1 MNEALPQVW
10 AIARKEIRAYF
21 GSPLALIFLGVFLAV
36 SLFIFFWVES
46 FFARNIAD
54 LRPLFR
60 WMPILMIFLVATL
73 TMRQWSEEARSGT
86 MEVLLT
92 LPVHRANLVLGKF
105 VAVMVLIG
113 VAVMLT
119 LSLPVTVS
127 LLGDLDLGP
136 AFGGYL
142 ATILMAS
149 VYVSIGLFF
158 SSRTDNQI
166 VSLIL
171 TVLAGG
177 ALYLIGTN
185 GVTSLG
191 GDDVA
196 EVLRSVGV
204 GSRFESIERGVIDLR
219 DVVYYISVTVIF
231 VLLNVVSLDLRRLGK
246 GAQART
252 YRRNAAI
259 GLLLVLANLAVLNF
273 WLNPISGLRADL
285 TANNEFSLSQTTKD
299 LVSGL
304 PEPLLMRGYFSE
316 RTHPLLA
323 RLVPSVR
330 DLMREYGVASEGGVD
345 VEFVD
350 PREDEELEEEA
361 NRAYGIRSTSF
372 AITERREST
381 VISSYFDIL
390 IRYGD
395 QFITLGFGDLI
406 EIEPRPEGSPDV
418 RLRNLEHDLTSA
430 IKRVV
435 SGFRS
440 LDAVF
445 SSLSEPMTLT
455 SYVTQDAL
463 PEELQGT
470 PEVLDLVALEF
481 VSRSGGQL
489 EYDRID
495 PDEADSPVSR
505 QTMLGTFGLSP
516 LAASSFSQET
526 YYLNLILEYKG
537 EFYLITPS
545 GQMEVPDLRA
555 DILAAL
561 RQAVPGF
568 LKTVGLWVPAPEAA
582 VDAFGSPVPPLS
594 SWVQAQARLSQSYI
608 VEPVDLSTG
617 RVQGSVDVLVLLAPR
632 GMSDVERYAVDQFL
646 MRGGAVI
653 VASGNFILS
662 PVQFGANILIEPI
675 EDGLNDLLASYGV
688 TIGESFVMDPQ
699 NEPFPMQVRRGTGA
713 SSFVEMQRVS
723 YPFFVDVRRD
733 GMESD
738 SPIMANLPSVTLQWA
753 SPLGI
758 DAVVNQDRDVDR
770 LMRSTDESWLR
781 TSPLAV
787 PDTQSYPKLG
797 FPVEGVQEQQTL
809 AVSIRGSF
817 GSHFAERSLPVATT
831 EDGRDI
837 ELPPPIEKSPDTS
850 RLVVIGSSEFVDDV
864 VLGLSQILSADRFLF
879 NLQFLQNAVDWAAVD
894 LNLLG
899 LRSGGIYTRL
909 LQPLDEGEQT
919 FWEAANYGAALAVLV
934 VIGLVWNLRRRG
946 ERPMKLVDEG
956 EDA

>member
-1 MNEALPQVW
+1 MSEALPQVW

-113 VAVMLT
+113 VAVALT
-119 LSLPVTVS
+119 LSLPITVS
-127 LLGDLDLGP
+127 VLGDLDLGP

-177 ALYLIGTN
+177 ALYLLGTK
-185 GVTSLG
+185 GVTSLS
-191 GDDVA
+191 GDDIA
-196 EVLRSVGV
+196 ELLRSVGI

-219 DVVYYISVTVIF
+219 DLVYYISITVF
-231 VLLNVVSLDLRRLGK
+231 FLLLNVVSLDLRRLGK
-246 GAQART
+246 GPQART

-259 GLLLVLANLAVLNF
+259 GLLLVLANLAVLNY
-273 WLNPISGLRADL
+273 WLYPIPGLRTDL
-285 TANNEFSLSQTTKD
+285 TANNEYSLSNTTKD
-299 LVSGL
+299 LVKGL
-304 PEPLLMRGYFSE
+304 SEPLLMRGYFSE

-330 DLMREYGVASEGGVD
+330 DLMREYEVASEGGVN

-381 VISSYFDIL
+381 VINSYFDIL

-395 QFITLGFGDLI
+395 QFVTLGFGDLI
-406 EIEPRPEGSPDV
+406 EVEPRPEGSPDV
-418 RLRNLEHDLTSA
+418 RLRNLEYDLTGA

-445 SSLSEPMTLT
+445 SSLSEPMNLT
-455 SYVTQDAL
+455 AYVTQDAL
-463 PEELQGT
+463 PEELQGI
-470 PEVLDLVALEF
+470 PGLLSIVAIEF
-481 VSRSGGQL
+481 ASRSDGNL
-489 EYDRID
+489 EYELVDLD
-495 PDEADSPVSR
+495 AADSTVTR
-505 QTMLGTFGLSP
+505 QTMLDRFGLSP
-516 LAASSFSQET
+516 IPSSFSQET
-526 YYLNLILEYKG
+526 YYLHMVMEYKG
-537 EFYLITPS
+537 ESYLITPS
-545 GQMEVPDLRA
+545 GQMEVPDLRS
-555 DILAAL
+555 DILSAL

-568 LKTVGLWVPAPEAA
+568 LKTVALWQPAAENT
-582 VDAFGSPVPPLS
+582 VDAFGNPVAPIS
-594 SWVQAQARLSQSYI
+594 SFGRVQASLAQSYI
-608 VEPVDLSTG
+608 VEAADLTGG
-617 RVQGSVDVLVLLAPR
+617 RVPGNVDVLVVVAPR
-632 GMSDVERYAVDQFL
+632 RMSDVERYAVDQFL
-646 MRGGAVI
+646 MRGGAVV

-662 PVQFGANILIEPI
+662 PIQFQAGLSLEPI
-675 EDGLNDLLASYGV
+675 EDGLNNLLTSYGV
-688 TIGESFVMDPQ
+688 TIGNSLVMDPQ
-699 NEPFPMQVRRGTGA
+699 NEPFPMQMRRDLGGY
-713 SSFVEMQRVS
+713 SVLEMQSVD
-723 YPFFVDVRRD
+723 YPLFVDVRRD
-733 GMESD
+733 GMDSD
-738 SPIMANLPSVTLQWA
+738 SPIMANLQSVTLQWA
-753 SPLGI
+753 SPLEI
-758 DAVVNQDRDVDR
+758 DVIANQDRTVER
-770 LMRSTDESWLR
+770 LLRTTEDAWLR
-781 TSPLAV
+781 DSLQV
-787 PDTQSYPKLG
+787 LPDLEAYPEMG
-797 FPVEGVQEQQTL
+797 FPVEGEPDEQIL
-809 AVSIRGSF
+809 GVSIRGTFRSYFADRAPDPF
-817 GSHFAERSLPVATT
+817 GA
-831 EDGRDI
+831 DGQPI
-837 ELPPPIEKSPDTS
+837 ELPALIESSPDTA
-850 RLVVIGSSEFVDDV
+850 RLVVFGSSEFVDDL
-864 VLGLSQILSADRFLF
+864 VLELSRSQSADRFLF
-879 NLQFLQNAVDWAAVD
+879 NLQLLQNAVDWAAED
-894 LNLLG
+894 LDLLG
-899 LRSGGIYTRL
+899 LSSGGIYTRL
-909 LQPLDEGEQT
+909 LQPLDDGEQT
-919 FWEAANYGAALAVLV
+919 FWEAANYGAALAVLI
-934 VIGLVWNLRRRG
+934 VIGLVWHLRRRG
-946 ERPMKLVDEG
+946 ERPMELVGEG
-956 EDA
+956 EEA

>member
-1 MNEALPQVW
+1 LNEALPQVW

-113 VAVMLT
+113 VAVLLT

-171 TVLAGG
+171 TVLFGG

-196 EVLRSVGV
+196 EILRSVGV

-219 DVVYYISVTVIF
+219 DLVYYISLTVLF
-231 VLLNVVSLDLRRLGK
+231 LLLNVVSLDLRRLGK

-259 GLLLVLANLAVLNF
+259 GLLLVLANLAVLNL
-273 WLNPISGLRADL
+273 WLYPIPGLRADL
-285 TANNEFSLSQTTKD
+285 TANNEFSLSDTTKD

-304 PEPLLMRGYFSE
+304 PEPLLLRGYFSE

-330 DLMREYGVASEGGVD
+330 DLMREYGVASEGGVN

-381 VISSYFDIL
+381 VINSYFDIL

-395 QFITLGFGDLI
+395 QFVTLGFGDLI
-406 EIEPRPEGSPDV
+406 EIEPRPDGSPDV
-418 RLRNLEHDLTSA
+418 RLRNLEHDLTGA

-455 SYVTQDAL
+455 SYVTVDAL
-463 PEELQGT
+463 PEEIQGT
-470 PEVLDLVALEF
+470 PKVIDLVALEF

-495 PDEADSPVSR
+495 PDAPDSTVSR
-505 QTMLGTFGLSP
+505 QTMLTTFGLSP
-516 LAASSFSQET
+516 LSASAFSPDT
-526 YYLNLILEYKG
+526 YYLNMILEYKG
-537 EFYLITPS
+537 ESYLITPS

-568 LKTVGLWVPAPEAA
+568 LKTVALWLPAAENT
-582 VDAFGSPVPPLS
+582 VDAFGNPVAPIS
-594 SWVQAQARLSQSYI
+594 SF
-608 VEPVDLSTG
+608 G
-617 RVQGSVDVLVLLAPR
+617 RVQNTLAQSYVVEAADLSGGRVLGNVDVLVVLAPR
-632 GMSDVERYAVDQFL
+632 LMSDVERYAVDQFL

-653 VASGNFILS
+653 VASGNFIISPIQFQAGLS
-662 PVQFGANILIEPI
+662 LEPI
-675 EDGLNDLLASYGV
+675 QDGLNDLLASYGV
-688 TIGESFVMDPQ
+688 TIGNSLVMDPQ
-699 NEPFPMQVRRGTGA
+699 NEPFPMQVRRDLGGF
-713 SSFVEMQRVS
+713 SVLEMQSVD
-723 YPFFVDVRRD
+723 YPLFVDVRRD
-733 GMESD
+733 GMETD
-738 SPIMANLPSVTLQWA
+738 SPILSNLQSVTLQWA
-753 SPLGI
+753 SPLEI
-758 DAVVNQDRDVDR
+758 DAIANQDREVER
-770 LMRSTDESWLR
+770 LLRSTEDAWLR
-781 TSPLAV
+781 SSFQVL
-787 PDTQSYPKLG
+787 PDQEAYPDLG
-797 FPVEGVQEQQTL
+797 FPVEGERSEQLL
-809 AVSIRGSF
+809 AASIKGSF
-817 GSHFAERSLPVATT
+817 KSYFAGRPLESVGADGLP
-831 EDGRDI
+831 I
-837 ELPPPIEKSPDTS
+837 ELPALIENSPDS
-850 RLVVIGSSEFVDDV
+850 ARLVVFGSSEFVDDL
-864 VLGLSQILSADRFLF
+864 VLELSRSLSADRFLF
-879 NLQFLQNAVDWAAVD
+879 NLQLLQNAVDWAAED
-894 LNLLG
+894 LDLLA
-899 LRSGGIYTRL
+899 LSSGGIYTRL
-909 LQPLDEGEQT
+909 LQPLDEREQT

>member
-166 VSLIL
+166 VALIL

-196 EVLRSVGV
+196 EILRSIGV

-219 DVVYYISVTVIF
+219 DVVYYLSITVIF
-231 VLLNVVSLDLRRLGK
+231 LLLNVVSLDLRRLGK
-246 GAQART
+246 GVQART

-259 GLLLVLANLAVLNF
+259 GLLLVLANLAILNL
-273 WLNPISGLRADL
+273 WLYPIPGLRADL
-285 TANNEFSLSQTTKD
+285 TANNEFSLSDTTKE

-323 RLVPSVR
+323 RLVPSVK
-330 DLMREYGVASEGGVD
+330 DLMREYGVASEGGVKI
-345 VEFVD
+345 EFVD

-381 VISSYFDIL
+381 VINSYFDIL

-395 QFITLGFGDLI
+395 QYVTLGFGDLI
-406 EIEPRPEGSPDV
+406 EIEPRPDGSPDV
-418 RLRNLEHDLTSA
+418 RLRSLEHDLTGA

-455 SYVTQDAL
+455 SYVTVDAL

-489 EYDRID
+489 EYDRVD

-505 QTMLGTFGLSP
+505 QTMLTTFGLSP
-516 LAASSFSQET
+516 LSASSFSQET
-526 YYLNLILEYKG
+526 YYLTMILEYKG
-537 EFYLITPS
+537 ESYLITPS

-568 LKTVGLWVPAPEAA
+568 LKTVALWLPAAENT
-582 VDAFGSPVPPLS
+582 VDAFGNPVAPIS
-594 SWVQAQARLSQSYI
+594 SF
-608 VEPVDLSTG
+608 G
-617 RVQGSVDVLVLLAPR
+617 RVQSSLAQNYVVEAANLSEGRVLGNIDVLVVLAPR
-632 GMSDVERYAVDQFL
+632 LMSDVERYAVDQFL

-662 PVQFGANILIEPI
+662 PIQFQAGLSLEPI
-675 EDGLNDLLASYGV
+675 QDGLTDLLASYGV
-688 TIGESFVMDPQ
+688 SIGSKLVMDPQ
-699 NEPFPMQVRRGTGA
+699 NEPFPMQVRRDLGGF
-713 SSFVEMQRVS
+713 SVLEMQSVD
-723 YPFFVDVRRD
+723 YPLFVDVRRD
-733 GMESD
+733 GMETD
-738 SPIMANLPSVTLQWA
+738 SPIMANLQSVTFQWA
-753 SPLGI
+753 SPLEI
-758 DAVVNQDRDVDR
+758 DTIANQDREVER
-770 LMRSTDESWLR
+770 LLRSTDEAWLR
-781 TSPLAV
+781 SSFQVL
-787 PDTQSYPKLG
+787 PDTDAYPELG
-797 FPVEGVQEQQTL
+797 FPVEGERDEQLL
-809 AVSIRGSF
+809 AVSIKGSF
-817 GSHFAERSLPVATT
+817 RSYFADRPEPVGTDGLP
-831 EDGRDI
+831 I
-837 ELPPPIEKSPDTS
+837 ELPALIENSPDS
-850 RLVVIGSSEFVDDV
+850 ARLVVFGSSEFVDDL
-864 VLGLSQILSADRFLF
+864 VLELSRSQSADRFLF
-879 NLQFLQNAVDWAAVD
+879 NLQLLQNAVDWAAED
-894 LNLLG
+894 LDLLG

-919 FWEAANYGAALAVLV
+919 FWEAANYASALAVLV

>member
-113 VAVMLT
+113 VAVTLT

-219 DVVYYISVTVIF
+219 DVVYYVSITVIF
-231 VLLNVVSLDLRRLGK
+231 LLLNVVSLDLRRLGK

-259 GLLLVLANLAVLNF
+259 GLLLVLVNLVVLNF
-273 WLNPISGLRADL
+273 WLYPIPGLRADL
-285 TANNEFSLSQTTKD
+285 TANNEFSLSDTTKD

-304 PEPLLMRGYFSE
+304 PEPLLLRGYFSE

-330 DLMREYGVASEGGVD
+330 DLMREYGVASEGGVN

-381 VISSYFDIL
+381 VINSYFDIL

-406 EIEPRPEGSPDV
+406 EVEPRPDGSPDV
-418 RLRNLEHDLTSA
+418 RLRNLEHDLTGA

-455 SYVTQDAL
+455 SYVTVDAL

-470 PEVLDLVALEF
+470 PEVLDVVALEF

-489 EYDRID
+489 EYDRVD
-495 PDEADSPVSR
+495 PDAPDSPVSR
-505 QTMLGTFGLSP
+505 QTMLTTFGLSP
-516 LAASSFSQET
+516 LSASSFSQET

-537 EFYLITPS
+537 ESYLITPS
-545 GQMEVPDLRA
+545 GQMEVPDLRG

-568 LKTVGLWVPAPEAA
+568 LKTVALWLPAAENT
-582 VDAFGSPVPPLS
+582 VDAFGSPVPPIS
-594 SWVQAQARLSQSYI
+594 SF
-608 VEPVDLSTG
+608 G
-617 RVQGSVDVLVLLAPR
+617 RVQASLAQSYLVEAANLSGGRVLGNVDVLVVVAPR
-632 GMSDVERYAVDQFL
+632 LMSDVERYAVDQFL

-662 PVQFGANILIEPI
+662 PIQFQAGLSLEPI

-688 TIGESFVMDPQ
+688 SIGNSLVMDPQ
-699 NEPFPMQVRRGTGA
+699 NEPFPMQVRRDLGGF
-713 SSFVEMQRVS
+713 SVLEMQSVD
-723 YPFFVDVRRD
+723 YPLFVDVRRD
-733 GMESD
+733 GMEID
-738 SPIMANLPSVTLQWA
+738 SPILSNLQSVTMQWA

-758 DAVVNQDRDVDR
+758 DVIANQDREVSR
-770 LMRSTDESWLR
+770 LLRSTKDAWLR
-781 TSPLAV
+781 SSFQVL
-787 PDTQSYPKLG
+787 PDTEAYPELG
-797 FPVEGVQEQQTL
+797 FPVEGERDEQLL
-809 AVSIRGSF
+809 AASIKGSF
-817 GSHFAERSLPVATT
+817 RSYFADRPLEPVGADGLPIVLPAL
-831 EDGRDI
+831 I
-837 ELPPPIEKSPDTS
+837 ENSPDS
-850 RLVVIGSSEFVDDV
+850 ARLVVFGSSEFVDDL
-864 VLGLSQILSADRFLF
+864 VLELSQSLSADRFLF
-879 NLQFLQNAVDWAAVD
+879 NLQLLQNAVDWAAED
-894 LNLLG
+894 LDLLA
-899 LRSGGIYTRL
+899 LSSGGIYTRL

-919 FWEAANYGAALAVLV
+919 FWEAANYASALAVLL

-956 EDA
+956 EAA

>member
-10 AIARKEIRAYF
+10 AIARKEIRSYF

-113 VAVMLT
+113 VAVALT

-149 VYVSIGLFF
+149 VYVSIGLLF

-196 EVLRSVGV
+196 EILRSVGV

-219 DVVYYISVTVIF
+219 DVVYYVSITVIF
-231 VLLNVVSLDLRRLGK
+231 LLLNVVSLDLRRLGK

-259 GLLLVLANLAVLNF
+259 GLLLVLANLAVLNL
-273 WLNPISGLRADL
+273 WLYPIPGLRADL
-285 TANNEFSLSQTTKD
+285 TANNEFSLSDTTKD

-304 PEPLLMRGYFSE
+304 PEPLLIRGYFSE

-330 DLMREYGVASEGGVD
+330 DLMREYGVASAGGVSI
-345 VEFVD
+345 EFVD

-381 VISSYFDIL
+381 VINSYFDIL

-395 QFITLGFGDLI
+395 QFVTLGFGDLI
-406 EIEPRPEGSPDV
+406 EVEPRPEGSPDV

-470 PEVLDLVALEF
+470 PEVIDLVALEF

-489 EYDRID
+489 EYDRVD
-495 PDEADSPVSR
+495 PDEADSPVNR
-505 QTMLGTFGLSP
+505 QTMQGTFGLSP

-526 YYLNLILEYKG
+526 YYLSLILEYKG
-537 EFYLITPS
+537 ESYLITPS

-568 LKTVGLWVPAPEAA
+568 LKTVAIWLPAAEDT
-582 VDAFGSPVPPLS
+582 VDAFGSPVAPIS
-594 SWVQAQARLSQSYI
+594 SF
-608 VEPVDLSTG
+608 G
-617 RVQGSVDVLVLLAPR
+617 RVQNTLAQSYVVEAADLSGGRVLGNVDVLVVLAPR
-632 GMSDVERYAVDQFL
+632 LMSDVERYAIDQFL

-662 PVQFGANILIEPI
+662 PIQFQAGLSLEPI
-675 EDGLNDLLASYGV
+675 QDGLNDLLASYGV
-688 TIGESFVMDPQ
+688 TIGNSLVMDPQ
-699 NEPFPMQVRRGTGA
+699 NEPFPMQVRRDLGGF
-713 SSFVEMQRVS
+713 SVLEMQSVD
-723 YPFFVDVRRD
+723 YPLFVDVRRD
-733 GMESD
+733 GMETD
-738 SPIMANLPSVTLQWA
+738 SPILSNLQSVTLQWA
-753 SPLGI
+753 SPLEI
-758 DAVVNQDRDVDR
+758 DAIANQDREVGR
-770 LMRSTDESWLR
+770 LLRSTEDAWLR
-781 TSPLAV
+781 SSFQVL
-787 PDTQSYPKLG
+787 PDLEAYPDLG
-797 FPVEGVQEQQTL
+797 FPVEGERDEQLL
-809 AVSIRGSF
+809 AASIKGSF
-817 GSHFAERSLPVATT
+817 KSYFADRPLEPVGVDGLP
-831 EDGRDI
+831 I
-837 ELPPPIEKSPDTS
+837 ELPALIEDSPDS
-850 RLVVIGSSEFVDDV
+850 ARLVVIGSSEFVDDL
-864 VLGLSQILSADRFLF
+864 VLELSRSLSADRFLF
-879 NLQFLQNAVDWAAVD
+879 NLQLLQNAVDWAAED
-894 LNLLG
+894 LDLLG
-899 LRSGGIYTRL
+899 LSSGGIYTRL